1 MGDDFCWSCLH
12 QKKNVNGTKGEY
24 HSGIC
29 KDCTDDQEA
38 KLKQLNAELIQTERE
53 LHYSSWHDLGTNV
66 MDVAVKVN
74 GEMYFIQ
81 GFHTCEPAHDTCK
94 AFNQVKQFID
104 TGLKYH
110 VRYGNLDTLKKQD
123 FWFDV
128 KKYGQFYEFCGN
140 CIRYSNAFS
149 LRTTDINQIWEYV
162 EVWAKIPDKFKMWIK
177 AQMDKGLVFAS
188 APEPHSDE
196 KRFCYKDY
204 SEYKETREPEV
215 TMIPEL
221 NPPGQ
226 AQDQKEVAP

>member
-1 MGDDFCWSCLH
+1 MGDDFCWSCMH

-29 KDCTDDQEA
+29 QDCIDEQEA
-38 KLKQLNAELIQTERE
+38 KLKQLNAELIQTDRAPP
-53 LHYSSWHDLGTNV
+53 HYSSYHDQVTNV
-66 MDVAVKVN
+66 RDVAVKAN
-74 GEMYFIQ
+74 GQTYFIQ
-81 GFHTCEPAHDTCK
+81 GFFTCEPAHNTCK

-128 KKYGQFYEFCGN
+128 KKYGQFYELCGN

-162 EVWAKIPDKFKMWIK
+162 EVWTKIPDKLKMRVKKQI
-177 AQMDKGLVFAS
+177 DKGLVFAS
-188 APEPHSDE
+188 APEPHAED
-196 KRFCYKDY
+196 KRFCYKDF
-204 SEYKETREPEV
+204 SDYKETKELKIK
-215 TMIPEL
+215 MIPEL
-221 NPPGQ
+221 NPPHQ
-226 AQDQKEVAP
+226 AQKEAAP